1 MNKGIIILGSAASG
15 KSHFE
20 EQLYNYLYNKRN
32 RHEFRV
38 NPDYYVED
46 EESEY
51 YNNPLGAYNYVY
63 KTILPEIIDLNGNFI
78 LQNTGANIKTLRKII
93 DTPNYQF
100 KAVIVYCNPIIAFI
114 RNFSRDRKLPK
125 QVLLEN
131 WLKVYSQIDDYMKL
145 FGEDNIY
152 VYETEYTPEEE
163 KLIYENNF
171 FSSVERNIEYFISK
185 SEVTSSFKKENT
197 KYSEE
202 DKIKRHVEFY
212 KLLKEID
219 KKHSLMYNN
228 IKKLFKDNIKDEL
241 NKWINQ

>member
-46 EESEY
+46 KESEY

-78 LQNTGANIKTLRKII
+78 LQNTGANTKTLRKII
-93 DTPNYQF
+93 DNKQYQF
-100 KAVIVYCNPIIAFI
+100 KAVIVYCNPIISFI
-114 RNFSRDRKLPK
+114 RNFSRERKLPK

-131 WLKVYSQIDDYMKL
+131 WLKVYSQIEEYQGMFGKDD
-145 FGEDNIY
+145 IY
-152 VYETEYTPEEE
+152 IYETEYTEDELKILNRRPG
-163 KLIYENNF
+163 YYT
-171 FSSVERNIEYFISK
+171 SVYKELHDLNVE
-185 SEVTSSFKKENT
+185 SSFKKEST
-197 KYSEE
+197 KYTPEE
-202 DKIKRHVEFY
+202 LEKKQQKFEGILNEVHLKLPKIEEQFLDFNISKDY
-212 KLLKEID
+212 IKE
-219 KKHSLMYNN
+219 
-228 IKKLFKDNIKDEL
+228 EL
-241 NKWINQ
+241 NKWIT